1 MRKGELKMS
10 TAIDLEIDKNMFAF
24 QSQVAGLLDK
34 HRGHFALL
42 RDQKIIDVFESLR
55 KAIDVA
61 HQKFADGKFSIQ
73 EVTDQPIDLGFFSHV
88 ENLG

>member
-1 MRKGELKMS
+1 MS
-10 TAIDLEIDKNMFAF
+10 TAIDLEIDRNMFAF
-24 QSQVAGLLDK
+24 QSQLAGLLDK

-42 RDQKIIDVFESLR
+42 RDQQIVEIFESLR

-61 HQKFADGKFSIQ
+61 HQKFSDGKFSIQ
-73 EVTDQPIDLGFFSHV
+73 EVTDRPIDLGFFSHA

>member
-1 MRKGELKMS
+1 MS
-10 TAIDLEIDKNMFAF
+10 AAIDLEIDRNMFAF
-24 QSQVAGLLDK
+24 QSQLAGILDK
-34 HRGHFALL
+34 YRGQFAVL
-42 RDQKIIDVFESLR
+42 RDQQIIGIFGSLR

-61 HQKFADGKFSIQ
+61 HQKFSDGRFSIQ

>member
-1 MRKGELKMS
+1 MS
-10 TAIDLEIDKNMFAF
+10 IAIDLEIDRNMFAF
-24 QSQVAGLLDK
+24 QSQLAGIIEQ
-34 HRGHFALL
+34 HRGQFALL
-42 RDQKIIDVFESLR
+42 RDQKIVEIFDSLR

-73 EVTDQPIDLGFFSHV
+73 EVTDQPIDLGFYSHA